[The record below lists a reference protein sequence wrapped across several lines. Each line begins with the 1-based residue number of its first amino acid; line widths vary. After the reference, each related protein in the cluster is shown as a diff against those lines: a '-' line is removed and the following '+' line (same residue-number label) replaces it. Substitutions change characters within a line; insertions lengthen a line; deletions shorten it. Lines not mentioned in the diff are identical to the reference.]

1 MGLRSHEKTGEK
13 IWQWP
18 RLLQW
23 GRRNRKEG
31 QSLDYHN
38 VTGNVPFPLW
48 FPSAAPAAPV
58 HMRADKNVLSLT
70 VTRCTFV
77 HKHVQM
83 EKAAAQPN
91 YIIHDHVCDVSPFK
105 RYVLSDEETFFF
117 FSFFFFKRIFMHSGN
132 FVDASGL
139 ALQEHWAISCYV
151 WRF

>member
-1 MGLRSHEKTGEK
+1 MGLVATKKQGGKNIAVTTT
-13 IWQWP
+13 
-18 RLLQW
+18 LQW

-91 YIIHDHVCDVSPFK
+91 YIIHDHVCDVSLRLNDTFCQTKK
-105 RYVLSDEETFFF
+105 RRFFLSFFL
-117 FSFFFFKRIFMHSGN
+117 SFFFF
-132 FVDASGL
+132 
-139 ALQEHWAISCYV
+139 
-151 WRF
+151 

>member
-1 MGLRSHEKTGEK
+1 MAVTTT
-13 IWQWP
+13 
-18 RLLQW
+18 LQW

-91 YIIHDHVCDVSPFK
+91 YIIHDHVCGVSPFK
-105 RYVLSDEETFFF
+105 RYVLSDEEAFFF
-117 FSFFFFKRIFMHSGN
+117 FLFFFLNESLCTPEISSTRPHSRCKN
-132 FVDASGL
+132 TGL
-139 ALQEHWAISCYV
+139 FPVTCDDFNSK
-151 WRF
+151 F

>member
-1 MGLRSHEKTGEK
+1 MAVTTT
-13 IWQWP
+13 
-18 RLLQW
+18 LQW

-91 YIIHDHVCDVSPFK
+91 YIIHDHVCGVSPFK
-105 RYVLSDEETFFF
+105 RYVLSDEETFF
-117 FSFFFFKRIFMHSGN
+117 SFFFFF
-132 FVDASGL
+132 
-139 ALQEHWAISCYV
+139 
-151 WRF
+151 

>member
-1 MGLRSHEKTGEK
+1 MAVTTT
-13 IWQWP
+13 
-18 RLLQW
+18 LQW

-91 YIIHDHVCDVSPFK
+91 YIIHDHVCGVSPFK
-105 RYVLSDEETFFF
+105 RYVLSDEEAFFF
-117 FSFFFFKRIFMHSGN
+117 FLFFFLNESLCTPEILSTRPHSRCKN
-132 FVDASGL
+132 TGL
-139 ALQEHWAISCYV
+139 FPVTISCDD
-151 WRF
+151 FNSKF